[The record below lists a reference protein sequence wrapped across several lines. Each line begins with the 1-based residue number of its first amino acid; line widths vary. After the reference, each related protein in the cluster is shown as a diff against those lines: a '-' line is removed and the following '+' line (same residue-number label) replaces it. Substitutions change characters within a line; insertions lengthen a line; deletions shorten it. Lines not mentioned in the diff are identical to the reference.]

1 MEARGDEATRWRG
14 RLRRDVAVLLALKV
28 VALAL
33 LWALFFSPA
42 TRAPVE
48 GASAERQLG
57 LMHRERPPQRS
68 SRAQAMPSVSASTP

>member
-1 MEARGDEATRWRG
+1 
-14 RLRRDVAVLLALKV
+14 VAVLLALKA

-42 TRAPVE
+42 TRVPVE

-57 LMHRERPPQRS
+57 LTHRETPPQRA
-68 SRAQAMPSVSASTP
+68 SRTQERPSVSASTP